1 MNSICPRQTRLTA
14 LLALTA
20 VSFLFPSALRA
31 QSNKA
36 TDQSLREFR
45 GRVVCLPEEMNR
57 LHKTELP
64 TRHDHI
70 YGLRAEDGT
79 FYTLLRTRLSES
91 LFLDERLRT
100 KDLLL
105 RARLLPKTQ
114 ILDVSIIRSIKDG
127 VVHDL
132 YYYCDICDIQSVSP
146 EECTCCRGP
155 VELKEVPLQ

>member
-1 MNSICPRQTRLTA
+1 MNSIHPPQPRLTA
-14 LLALTA
+14 ILALTL
-20 VSFLFPSALRA
+20 VSFLLPSALRA
-31 QSNKA
+31 QTNNA
-36 TDQSLREFR
+36 ADQSLREFR
-45 GRVVCLPEEMNR
+45 GRIVCLPEEMNR

-114 ILDVSIIRSIKDG
+114 ILDVSIIRSVKDG

-155 VELKEVPLQ
+155 VELKEVPLR